1 VSLNDVRFFSCL
13 LRAFPA
19 VASVSVL
26 VVFSLLGAPGL
37 QFLPV
42 RFVGPAESP
51 RRDFACARFS
61 SAQWPDPIRSPTL
74 ASGQRSG
81 SRFPLALI
89 SFDFLVAKPR
99 SDGRSRSVL

>member
-42 RFVGPAESP
+42 RFVGPAESA

-74 ASGQRSG
+74 ASG
-81 SRFPLALI
+81 PLALI